1 MNKVAERYEELFNK
15 IMWGEPSQEERVEY
29 EDLVEEIHR
38 KFVEKFGS
46 EIRMK

>member
-1 MNKVAERYEELFNK
+1 MSNLEKRYEELFNK
-15 IMWGEPSQEERVEY
+15 LLWGEPSEEERREY

-46 EIRMK
+46 EIRIK